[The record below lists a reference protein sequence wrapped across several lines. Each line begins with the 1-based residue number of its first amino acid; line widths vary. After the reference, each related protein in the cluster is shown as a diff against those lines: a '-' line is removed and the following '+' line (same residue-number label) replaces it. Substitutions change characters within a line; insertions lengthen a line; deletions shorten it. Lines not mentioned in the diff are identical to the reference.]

1 MAKEQKTY
9 TLKEF
14 VKAVCKETGQR
25 FSAPNLRKYIQ
36 DKLIGGTKRIGFTKR
51 GQRGSYGVY
60 TETTLQRVLKI
71 KELLATRKIYLRD
84 LQGLFSAQTA
94 LLTASEAMDD
104 ALEEL
109 DKAEIGIFG
118 LTEKKQ
124 QSLRQEI
131 KTQQKTLEKL
141 IKKMEIKA

>member
-1 MAKEQKTY
+1 MAKKQKTY

-14 VKAVCKETGQR
+14 VNAVCKKTGQR

-36 DKLIGGTKRIGFTKR
+36 DKLVGGTKRIGFTER

-60 TETTLQRVLKI
+60 SETTLQRVLKI
-71 KELLATRKIYLRD
+71 KELLATRKIYIRD
-84 LQGLFSAQTA
+84 LQGVFSAQTA
-94 LLTASEAMDD
+94 LMTASEAMDD

-124 QSLRQEI
+124 RALRQEI
-131 KTQQKTLEKL
+131 EAKQKALEKL
-141 IKKMEIKA
+141 IKKMEIKD